1 MIKMNV
7 KTYYNTVKFSGLHAF
22 YVSTSGFLNG
32 FSGSFRAENEFND
45 CEVCRG
51 PDDPHFYFPVDKR
64 PDRRNCRVCYG
75 TGRVPIPEDSVDYT
89 LLEEVEV

>member
-22 YVSTSGFLNG
+22 YVSASGFLNN
-32 FSGSFRAENEFND
+32 FPGSFRDEND
-45 CEVCRG
+45 CPDCIGPQFYLSSDTTTKQRDCRT
-51 PDDPHFYFPVDKR
+51 
-64 PDRRNCRVCYG
+64 CYG